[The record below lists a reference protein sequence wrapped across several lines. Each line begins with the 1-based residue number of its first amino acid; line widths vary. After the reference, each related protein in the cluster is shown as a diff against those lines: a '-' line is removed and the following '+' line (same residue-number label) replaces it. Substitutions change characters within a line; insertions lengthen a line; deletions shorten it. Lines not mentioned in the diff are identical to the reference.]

1 MFQNAKM
8 ALSVATLSLCYPTE
22 RLGLVVNIFLRI
34 REVKVSNLGFE
45 TGYSDRD
52 LSMFLLNPS
61 SQIPG

>member
-8 ALSVATLSLCYPTE
+8 ALSVAALSLCYPTE
-22 RLGLVVNIFLRI
+22 RLGLVVNTFLRI

-52 LSMFLLNPS
+52 LFVFLLNPS